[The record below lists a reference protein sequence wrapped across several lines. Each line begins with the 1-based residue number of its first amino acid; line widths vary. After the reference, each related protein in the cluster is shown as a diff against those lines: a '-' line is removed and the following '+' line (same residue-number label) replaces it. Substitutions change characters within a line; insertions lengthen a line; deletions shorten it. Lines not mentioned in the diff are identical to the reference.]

1 MRETLMRMKT
11 MVVVTVVMMM
21 LEMPLHMR
29 TTVMLTMPSIV
40 Q

>member
-21 LEMPLHMR
+21 LEMPLNMR
-29 TTVMLTMPSIV
+29 TTVMLTMPSIF